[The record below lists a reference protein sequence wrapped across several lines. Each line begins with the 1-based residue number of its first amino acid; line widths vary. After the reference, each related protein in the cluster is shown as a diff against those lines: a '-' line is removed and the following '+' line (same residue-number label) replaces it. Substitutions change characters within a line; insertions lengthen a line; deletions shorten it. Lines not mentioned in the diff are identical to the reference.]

1 MVIDWEKTEKTPNL
15 TAPAAEVTP
24 GPPPE
29 AATQHDLPLGRRVAA
44 AFVDLGLLSGLYI
57 ILALIVGPTSP
68 GIGPVNVTL
77 VNITVTSPS
86 GSVFRFGLFGAWAVL
101 YLILVACYYFG
112 LEALAGQTVG
122 KALLGLRVLQPDGAR
137 PAARQIA
144 MRTLLRLFDV
154 LPALYLVGFIAVLSS
169 GRQRRQRLGDMAAG
183 TVVDRTARS
192 SRPLVLAWTCVVAVV
207 LATAGLS
214 AVRLASPGAA
224 RHTAGTA
231 SPSAT
236 RPDGNKITARAS
248 TRAATSCGKWTSSP
262 NTALTVSA
270 FTAIG
275 SPERSVRETSGK

>member
-15 TAPAAEVTP
+15 TVPAAEVTP

-192 SRPLVLAWTCVVAVV
+192 SRSLVLAWTCVVAVV

-214 AVRLASPGAA
+214 AARLASPAGSQTYRGHGISFSYPAGWATGSRHEQA
-224 RHTAGTA
+224 RERQQAVG
-231 SPSAT
+231 SGRLPAT
-236 RPDGNKITARAS
+236 R
-248 TRAATSCGKWTSSP
+248 
-262 NTALTVSA
+262 L
-270 FTAIG
+270 
-275 SPERSVRETSGK
+275 